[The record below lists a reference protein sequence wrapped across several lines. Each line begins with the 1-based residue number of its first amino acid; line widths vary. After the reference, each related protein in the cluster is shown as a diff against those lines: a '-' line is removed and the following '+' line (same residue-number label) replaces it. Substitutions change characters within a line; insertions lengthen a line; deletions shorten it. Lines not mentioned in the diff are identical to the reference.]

1 MTDEPTLFDEPEPE
15 PAPERPALRLT
26 DPRPPAGYRTLDEA
40 RDWLRDRIDDGTTCP
55 LCAQHAKVYRRTI
68 TAPMALALIAIYRKA
83 PIGTWVDVPALA
95 ATMRTGSKRPTGGDE
110 AKTRY
115 WGLLE
120 AMPDAKRDDG
130 STRTGWWRLTG
141 RGADFVRG
149 DLLVP
154 KHARIYD
161 GRLLGLDDSA
171 GVIGIRDALGSRFDY
186 DELMDMTGAPALGQ
200 RSEGVL

>member
-1 MTDEPTLFDEPEPE
+1 MTDEPTLFDEPEPAPE
-15 PAPERPALRLT
+15 PAPAPRLRL
-26 DPRPPAGYRTLDEA
+26 PGEPPAGYRTLDEA
-40 RDWLRDRIDDGTTCP
+40 REWLRNQIDDGATCP

-68 TAPMALALIAIYRKA
+68 TSPMALALIAIYRHA

-120 AMPDAKRDDG
+120 PMPDAKREDG

-141 RGADFVRG
+141 PGADFVRG
-149 DLLVP
+149 DLIVP

-161 GRLLGLDDSA
+161 GRLLALDDTA
-171 GVIGIRDALGSRFDY
+171 GMIGIRDALGTRFDY
-186 DELMDMTGAPALGQ
+186 DELMATTGAPAAGQ
-200 RSEGVL
+200 RTDNAI

>member
-1 MTDEPTLFDEPEPE
+1 MTDEPTLFDEPEDDE
-15 PAPERPALRLT
+15 PVAPAVVEHQAP
-26 DPRPPAGYRTLDEA
+26 DDAGTLGDA
-40 RDWLRDRIDDGTTCP
+40 REGLRDRVDEGTQCP
-55 LCAQHAKVYRRTI
+55 LCHQHAKVYRRTI
-68 TAPMALALIAIYRKA
+68 TSPMALALIAIYRKA

-95 ATMRTGSKRPTGGDE
+95 ATMRTGSHRPTGGDE

-141 RGADFVRG
+141 RGADFVRD

-186 DELMDMTGAPALGQ
+186 DELMDMSGAPGAGQ

>member
-1 MTDEPTLFDEPEPE
+1 MRIGLSDEADQRAGDLL
-15 PAPERPALRLT
+15 AALDRLT
-26 DPRPPAGYRTLDEA
+26 AAIEANTL
-40 RDWLRDRIDDGTTCP
+40 
-55 LCAQHAKVYRRTI
+55 
-68 TAPMALALIAIYRKA
+68 AIETSN
-83 PIGTWVDVPALA
+83 GLVDVPALA
-95 ATMRTGSKRPTGGDE
+95 AEMRTGSKRPTGGDE

-120 AMPDAKRDDG
+120 AMPDAKREDG

-161 GRLLGLDDSA
+161 GRLLGLDDTA

-186 DELMDMTGAPALGQ
+186 DELMDMSGAPGAGG
-200 RSEGVL
+200 RSEGAL